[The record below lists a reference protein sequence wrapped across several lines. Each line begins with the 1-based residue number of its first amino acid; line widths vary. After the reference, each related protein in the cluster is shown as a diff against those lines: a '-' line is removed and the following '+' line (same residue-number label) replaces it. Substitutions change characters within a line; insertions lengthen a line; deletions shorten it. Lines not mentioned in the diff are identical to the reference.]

1 MSAPAP
7 PSGRPGA
14 RRRGRAVEPSLD
26 AGRVLWLLGALAL
39 VAAPHALRV
48 PPWVSITVAGV
59 FGLRALFAWRG
70 MGLPPSWWLALLAV
84 AAAAG
89 IWQSY
94 GLLYGRDAAVGLLLL
109 MLCLKTLELRA
120 LRDALVLVLLGYFLL
135 VTGFLYSQ
143 SIPTAAYLLGCVW
156 VLTACLMAFQRE
168 SGRAAPHALLRAS
181 GLLLAQSAPLMLVLF
196 LLFPRVQGPL
206 WGLPLAHNT
215 AQTGLSD
222 SMTPGSLSNLSLSD
236 AVAFRVDFLTPPPP
250 PSRLYWRGPVMW
262 DFDGRTWRTG
272 DAPPIGRPVLREVSE
287 PLRYAVTLEPHNM
300 RWLFAVDAPW
310 QRVDASV
317 LTADFQ
323 LLAVRPVRSRLRY
336 ELGSWLSYR
345 AGLDESPGNLQRALA
360 LPAGYNP
367 RARALAVQWRAAG
380 TGPRDV
386 VSRALALFRDQPFF
400 YTLAPPELGRES
412 VDEFLFDVRRGFC
425 EHFAS
430 SFVFLMRA
438 GGVPARVVTGY
449 QGGVMNPVGNYLIVR
464 QSEAHAWA
472 EVWLAGEGWVRID
485 PTAAVSPQ
493 RIEAGIAAAVPAGE
507 PLPLMVR
514 TDNALLKRARFT
526 LDAMANGWN
535 QWVLGYTPERQ
546 REVFERLGMTKV
558 SWRGLTTMLAGVTA
572 AVVLVLVLL
581 TLRRLRGTVPDAVLR
596 AWNALSARLAP
607 LGLARRP
614 EEGPIDHAER
624 VAAVLPR
631 QAAEVRAIAR
641 LVAELRYGRE
651 APPGAVQELRQRVRA
666 FRPAAR

>member
-1 MSAPAP
+1 VDA
-7 PSGRPGA
+7 
-14 RRRGRAVEPSLD
+14 SLD
-26 AGRVLWLLGALAL
+26 TARVLWLLAALGL
-39 VAAPHALRV
+39 VVVPHALRV
-48 PPWVSITVAGV
+48 PVWVSIAVAGV
-59 FGLRALFAWRG
+59 LGLRALFAWRG
-70 MGLPPSWWLALLAV
+70 MGLPPGWWLGVLA
-84 AAAAG
+84 AGAAAG

-94 GLLYGRDAAVGLLLL
+94 GMLYGRDSAVGLLLL
-109 MLCLKTLELRA
+109 MLCLKALELRA
-120 LRDALVLVLLGYFLL
+120 RRDAHVLVLLGYFLL

-143 SIPTAAYLLGCVW
+143 SIATALYLLGCVW

-168 SGRAAPHALLRAS
+168 PGRASIPALLRGAAVM
-181 GLLLAQSAPLMLVLF
+181 LAQAAPLMLVLF

-206 WGLPLAHNT
+206 WGLPLAQNS
-215 AQTGLSD
+215 ALTGLSD
-222 SMTPGSLSNLSLSD
+222 SMSPGSLSSLSLSD
-236 AVAFRVDFLTPPPP
+236 AVAFRVDFFTPPPP

-262 DFDGRTWRTG
+262 DFDGRTWRAG
-272 DAPPIGRPVLREVSE
+272 EAAPIAGTVLRDLSE
-287 PLRYAVTLEPHNM
+287 PISYAVTLEPHNM
-300 RWLFAVDAPW
+300 RWLFAVDIPA
-310 QRVDASV
+310 RRLEGSL

-323 LLAVRPVRSRLRY
+323 LLTMRPVRARMRY
-336 ELGSWLSYR
+336 ELASWLVYR
-345 AGLDESPGNLQRALA
+345 AGQEELPRNLQRALT

-367 RARALAVQWRAAG
+367 RSRELALRLREQSSD
-380 TGPRDV
+380 PREL
-386 VSRALALFRDQPFF
+386 VSRSLALFRDQPFF
-400 YTLAPPELGRES
+400 YTLAPPELGRDS

-438 GGVPARVVTGY
+438 AGVPARIVTGY

-472 EVWLAGEGWVRID
+472 EVWLQGEGWVRID

-546 REVFERLGMTKV
+546 REIFQRLGMPRAT
-558 SWRGLTTMLAGVTA
+558 WQNLAAALAAATG
-572 AVVLVLVLL
+572 AVVLAL
-581 TLRRLRGTVPDAVLR
+581 TLITLHRLRAAAPDAVMR
-596 AWNALSARLAP
+596 AWNALSSRLAP

-614 EEGPIDHAER
+614 HEGPIDHGER
-624 VAAVLPR
+624 VAAALPESAR
-631 QAAEVRAIAR
+631 EVHAIAA
-641 LVAELRYGRE
+641 LVAQLRYGRV
-651 APPGAVQELRQRVRA
+651 AAPGALDELRRRVRA
-666 FRPAAR
+666 FRPAPRRG